1 MAKDVKMP
9 NEKDAN
15 WKAPGPGNV
24 QGCWFPLQDKLVV
37 YLQNYLDSEVV
48 PDWLKKGQ
56 TVLIQK
62 DKTKV
67 IANCKQLLTY
77 YMLSLS
83 MKVIARYIS
92 R

>member
-15 WKAPGPGNV
+15 WKSPGPGNV
-24 QGCWFPLQDKLVV
+24 QGCWFPLKDKLVV

-67 IANCKQLLTY
+67 KIASNYRPITCLAL
-77 YMLSLS
+77 
-83 MKVIARYIS
+83 V
-92 R
+92 